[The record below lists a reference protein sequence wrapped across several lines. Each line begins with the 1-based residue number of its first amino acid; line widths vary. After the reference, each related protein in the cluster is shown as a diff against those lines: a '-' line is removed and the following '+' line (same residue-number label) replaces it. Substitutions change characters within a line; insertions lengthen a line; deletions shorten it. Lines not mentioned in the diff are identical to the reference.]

1 MNSIQFA
8 GRVLFLSEDPKQI
21 DRQLRGEDL
30 TLAQAGKL
38 RDDVSTDE
46 ITPGWACFHVD
57 ETLGRYPYVGLTCG
71 GRRPVGTDAIRL
83 GGFAVTVAGTRY
95 GKGSSREA
103 SPYAERVAGIR
114 LVIAKKFERI
124 YRQNCHNLGIFTSN
138 DFGLIDRIR
147 AGESIPLAELV
158 EGCDPVTTEILARGG
173 LFNYTKARLSGEIGM
188 APVPASTG
196 PMSYV
201 HKIMART
208 ARRPVSGPFAQDD
221 IRFVRADWRYSHDYV
236 TGMCAA
242 FMEDAMGE
250 GVQLHDA
257 ASIKCFADHLVYMPQ
272 AMSAEKRAMGLL
284 DSAMAMGAMQE
295 RFCERYGVQLHH
307 HVPGKTGAEGICHSI
322 MVERYVLP
330 GQVAVGT
337 DSHTPHCGAVGA
349 LAFGIGATEMAN
361 AWINGDVR
369 VAPPKV
375 CRVHLNGRLP
385 SNVDAKDVV
394 LHLLRLEAVRSGEL
408 VGQVFEYAGE
418 ALAQMTTDAR
428 ATLTNMVAEIGGF
441 TGIVAP
447 DAETARFLRERR
459 GIDFQVADWMH
470 SDEGFEYDHEIE
482 VDCSALE
489 PMVARPGDPGRGLA
503 VSDLSEKVVIDIAY
517 GGSCTGGKLE
527 DIEAYHEVMKWGADH
542 GLQLAPAVEFF
553 LQFGSQDVR
562 ERSDRAG
569 MTEVFLRMGVQLVEP
584 GCGACIN
591 AGPGASK
598 RTEQV
603 TISAINRNFPGRS
616 GPGSLW
622 LGSPSTVAASA
633 LAGYIVSFSSLKE
646 EVGIGWS

>member
-1 MNSIQFA
+1 MNSIQFS
-8 GRVLFLSEDPKQI
+8 GRILFLSEDPWQI
-21 DRQLRGEDL
+21 DRQLGGENL
-30 TLAQAGKL
+30 TLSQAGKL

-46 ITPGWACFHVD
+46 ITPGWACFYVD

-71 GRRPVGTDAIRL
+71 GRRPIGTDAIRL
-83 GGFAVTVAGTRY
+83 GGFAVTVAGARY

-114 LVIAKKFERI
+114 LVIAKQFERI

-147 AGESIPLAELV
+147 AGESIPVDELV
-158 EGCDPVTTEILARGG
+158 SGFDPVTTEILSRGG

-188 APVPASTG
+188 APVAASSR

-201 HKIMART
+201 HKIIART
-208 ARRPVSGPFAQDD
+208 ARRPVSGVFAEND
-221 IRFVRADWRYSHDYV
+221 INFVHADWRYSHDYV

-242 FMEDAMGE
+242 FMESAMRE
-250 GVQLHDA
+250 GVQLHDV
-257 ASIKCFADHLVYMPQ
+257 ASIKCFADHLVYVPQ
-272 AMSAEKRAMGLL
+272 TMSAEKRALGLL
-284 DSAMAMGAMQE
+284 DSAMAMGSMQE

-307 HVPGKTGAEGICHSI
+307 HVPGKNGAEGICHSI

-349 LAFGIGATEMAN
+349 FAFGIGATEMAN
-361 AWINGDVR
+361 AWITGDVR
-369 VAPPKV
+369 VAPLKV
-375 CRVHLNGRLP
+375 CRVRLNGRLRP
-385 SNVDAKDVV
+385 NVDAKDVV
-394 LHLLRLEAVRSGEL
+394 LHLLRLEPVRSGEL

-418 ALAQMTTDAR
+418 AVAHMTTDAR

-459 GIDFQVADWMH
+459 GIDFQVTDWMH
-470 SDEGFEYDHEIE
+470 SDEGFDYDSEIE

-489 PMVARPGDPGRGLA
+489 PMVARPGDPGRGVA
-503 VSDLSEKVVIDIAY
+503 VSDLSSERVAIDIAY

-527 DIEAYHEVMKWGADH
+527 DIEAYHEVMKWGADR
-542 GLQLAPAVEFF
+542 GLRLAPGVEFF

-569 MTEVFLRMGVQLVEP
+569 MTEVFLQMGVHLVEP

-591 AGPGASK
+591 AGPGASS
-598 RTEQV
+598 RAEQV
-603 TISAINRNFPGRS
+603 TVSAINRNFPGRS

-633 LAGYIVSFSSLKE
+633 LAGYIVSFSSLKDK
-646 EVGIGWS
+646 VSLG